1 MSRILGFCLCFV
13 SRFVI
18 VYVVKENQ
26 ACAAE
31 FEFLLG
37 FLFDHEFLDD
47 RIANFSAV
55 HGILV
60 VV

>member
-1 MSRILGFCLCFV
+1 
-13 SRFVI
+13 
-18 VYVVKENQ
+18 VVKENQ